1 MVGLPFERL
10 SYDRDY
16 DRALSHLY
24 NLQKFGI
31 KFGLSK
37 IENLLKAFNNPH
49 QALNCIHI
57 AGTNGKGSVAA
68 MLSSI
73 YSRAGYKVGLFT
85 SPHLVDFRERFQING
100 RMISKAQ
107 TLELIRE
114 IKEKAKAE
122 EPPTFFEFITAM
134 ALIYFFQEK
143 VDLAVMEV
151 GLGGRLD
158 ATNIIKPLITVI
170 TNISLEHQD
179 HLGRTLEKIAREKAG
194 IIKSG
199 VPLVTGVGQKKIQE
213 QIESICR
220 GKKVP
225 MVLAGR
231 DFRTRKVSNGIFNYF
246 GISADRFGVRGLRRA
261 RRQAL
266 GLECIEKAQL
276 SRSGFEVGKDTRYR
290 MQEARWTKDEGQR
303 MINQSSL
310 TSNYELRTPN
320 LTSSLVPRLA
330 SLRLALLGDH
340 QIKNAGLAL
349 AVVELLQEKYP
360 VPDVEIRADL
370 SKVSWPGR
378 MEVLSERPWIVL
390 DGAHN
395 PGAVRVLAE
404 ALSKVFSFKK
414 LLIVFGMM
422 KDKNIKQ
429 TLNCLIPLADK
440 IILTRAEYDRS
451 ADPEY
456 LKRVIKSK
464 RTRTLVVPDI
474 PWAVT
479 QALQE
484 AGPEDLL
491 LITGSLFVVG
501 EARAWW
507 ERNGRFSNRK
517 LN

>member
-1 MVGLPFERL
+1 MAGLPFERL
-10 SYDRDY
+10 SYDQGY
-16 DRALSHLY
+16 DQALSHLY
-24 NLQKFGI
+24 HLQKFGI

-37 IENLLKAFNNPH
+37 TENLLKAFNNPH

-73 YSRAGYKVGLFT
+73 YSLAGYKVGLFT

-107 TLELIRE
+107 TLKLIRE
-114 IKEKAKAE
+114 IKEKVKAE
-122 EPPTFFEFITAM
+122 EPPTFFEFVTAM
-134 ALIYFFQEK
+134 ALIYFFGER
-143 VDLAVMEV
+143 VDLAVMET

-179 HLGRTLEKIAREKAG
+179 HLGRTLEKIAQEKAG

-199 VPLVTGVGQKKIQE
+199 VPLVTGIGQKKIQE

-220 GKKVP
+220 ERQAP

-231 DFRTRKVSNGIFNYF
+231 DFRARKVSNGIFNYF
-246 GISADRFGVRGLRRA
+246 GIPTDRFGVRSSEFG
-261 RRQAL
+261 
-266 GLECIEKAQL
+266 
-276 SRSGFEVGKDTRYR
+276 VGKDTRNKR
-290 MQEARWTKDEGQR
+290 NNAKKTKDEGRGTMKQLSVAP
-303 MINQSSL
+303 QSAI
-310 TSNYELRTPN
+310 PN
-320 LTSSLVPRLA
+320 PQLKGLH
-330 SLRLALLGDH
+330 LALLGDH

-360 VPDVEIRADL
+360 VPDGKIRAGL
-370 SKVSWPGR
+370 NKVSWPGR
-378 MEVLSERPWIVL
+378 MEVLSARPWIVL

-395 PGAVRVLAE
+395 PGAMRALAE

-429 TLNCLIPLADK
+429 TLNCLIPLADQL
-440 IILTRAEYDRS
+440 ILTRAEYDRS

-456 LKRVIKSK
+456 LKRIIKGN
-464 RTRTLVVPDI
+464 RRRTLVVPDI
-474 PWAVT
+474 PLAVA

-484 AGPEDLL
+484 AGPEDLI

-507 ERNGRFSNRK
+507 ERSGRSFK
-517 LN
+517 P

>member
-1 MVGLPFERL
+1 
-10 SYDRDY
+10 
-16 DRALSHLY
+16 
-24 NLQKFGI
+24 
-31 KFGLSK
+31 
-37 IENLLKAFNNPH
+37 
-49 QALNCIHI
+49 
-57 AGTNGKGSVAA
+57 
-68 MLSSI
+68 
-73 YSRAGYKVGLFT
+73 
-85 SPHLVDFRERFQING
+85 
-100 RMISKAQ
+100 
-107 TLELIRE
+107 
-114 IKEKAKAE
+114 
-122 EPPTFFEFITAM
+122 
-134 ALIYFFQEK
+134 
-143 VDLAVMEV
+143 MEV

-170 TNISLEHQD
+170 TNISLDHQD
-179 HLGRTLEKIAREKAG
+179 HLGRTLKKIAQEKAG

-220 GKKVP
+220 ERKVP

-231 DFRTRKVSNGIFNYF
+231 DFRTRKVSNRIFNYF
-246 GISADRFGVRGLRRA
+246 GIPADRFGVRGLRRA

-266 GLECIEKAQL
+266 GLECIEKAQS
-276 SRSGFEVGKDTRYR
+276 SRSEFEVGKDTRYR
-290 MQEARWTKDEGQR
+290 MQDTRWTKDKGRETMNQLSVTL
-303 MINQSSL
+303 QSSIL
-310 TSNYELRTPN
+310 NPQLKD
-320 LTSSLVPRLA
+320 LKVG
-330 SLRLALLGDH
+330 LLGDH

-349 AVVELLQEKYP
+349 AVVELLQGKYS
-360 VPDVEIRADL
+360 VPAVKIRAGL

-404 ALSKVFSFKK
+404 ALPKVFSFKK

-429 TLNCLIPLADK
+429 TLSCLIPLADK

-456 LKRVIKSK
+456 LKRLIKDN
-464 RTRTLVVPDI
+464 RTRTLVVPNI
-474 PWAVT
+474 PLAVT

-507 ERNGRFSNRK
+507 ERSGRSFK
-517 LN
+517 PTIP

>member
-1 MVGLPFERL
+1 MAGLPFERL
-10 SYDRDY
+10 SYDQDY
-16 DRALSHLY
+16 DQALSHLY
-24 NLQKFGI
+24 HLQKFGI

-37 IENLLKAFNNPH
+37 TETLLTAFNNPH

-107 TLELIRE
+107 TLDLIRE
-114 IKEKAKAE
+114 IKEKVKAE
-122 EPPTFFEFITAM
+122 EPPTFFEFVTAM
-134 ALIYFFQEK
+134 TLIYFFREK
-143 VDLAVMEV
+143 VDLAVMEA

-158 ATNIIKPLITVI
+158 ATNIIKPLITII

-220 GKKVP
+220 ERKVP

-231 DFRTRKVSNGIFNYF
+231 DFRTRKVSNGKFSYF
-246 GISADRFGVRGLRRA
+246 GFR
-261 RRQAL
+261 
-266 GLECIEKAQL
+266 
-276 SRSGFEVGKDTRYR
+276 
-290 MQEARWTKDEGQR
+290 
-303 MINQSSL
+303 N
-310 TSNYELRTPN
+310 PN
-320 LTSSLVPRLA
+320 SFLVPRLA

-360 VPDVEIRADL
+360 VPDGKIRAGL

-395 PGAVRVLAE
+395 PRAMRVLAA
-404 ALSKVFSFKK
+404 ALLKVFSFKK

-429 TLNCLIPLADK
+429 TLNCLIPLAGK

-456 LKRVIKSK
+456 IKRVIKDN
-464 RTRTLVVPDI
+464 RRPTLVVPDI
-474 PWAVT
+474 SLAVN

-484 AGPEDLL
+484 AGPEDLI

-507 ERNGRFSNRK
+507 ERSRRSLK
-517 LN
+517 P